1 MKLQLI
7 FNLFSKKEKR
17 QLIIVLFALLIM
29 GFIELIGIGS
39 IGPFISI
46 ITNPSIIHSNTYLA
60 ALNSFLGFSSDNE
73 FIVFFGIAVIIVLAL
88 SNLCLSGV
96 NLLIYYYSGKRR
108 HSFSMRLFE
117 RYIRQ
122 QYVFFLDTNS
132 AILLRN
138 MENVNIFASDILINL
153 LNLIS
158 GIIISFC
165 IIILLIVINPF
176 LALIISSFLGISY
189 LGIFHVV
196 KNILARKGAEK
207 HRINILRYKY
217 LNEAFGGIKDI
228 KILCKERTFLDLY
241 REPSLKYS
249 VNDAI
254 GNSINDLPRYL
265 IETLAIGGMILVI
278 IFMVH
283 SGAKLE
289 QFLPLLT
296 IYVFGAYRLLPLLQ
310 KIFRAFATIRYH
322 YSIVENLDK
331 DFNSLPEGA
340 RLVNDDTLSKL
351 EFTSSIALNN
361 ITFLYPNS
369 GKTVIDNVSLKIKH
383 NTSIAFAGSTG
394 CGKTTLADII
404 LCLLV
409 PQKGEIVIDNTKID
423 ESNRHNWQK
432 NLGYVPQSIYLTD
445 DTIRNNIAFGVHPEK
460 IDDEAIRKAAK
471 LANIDDFISNELPE
485 KYDTVIGEHGVRL
498 SGGQRQRIGIA
509 RAVYHDPSVLIFDEA
524 TSALDSLT
532 ENAIMEAINSMSHK
546 KTIIIIAHRIT
557 TIKDCDCIY
566 LMDKGTITD
575 SGNFNDLYEKNP
587 VFRKMAEGS

>member
-1 MKLQLI
+1 MKFALI
-7 FNLFSKKEKR
+7 FNLFSKKEKK
-17 QLIIVLFALLIM
+17 QLVVVFFALLIM

-60 ALNSFLGFSSDNE
+60 ALNGFFKFSSDNE
-73 FIVFFGIAVIIVLAL
+73 FIVFFGAAVIVVLIL

-96 NLLIYYYSGKRR
+96 NLLINYYSGKRR

-122 QYVFFLDTNS
+122 QYVFFLNTNS
-132 AILLRN
+132 AVLLRN
-138 MENVNIFASDILINL
+138 MENVNTFAADILINL

-158 GIIISFC
+158 AIIISFC
-165 IIILLIVINPF
+165 IIVLLIVINPL
-176 LALIISSFLGISY
+176 LALIISSFLGVSY
-189 LGIFHVV
+189 LGIFHVI
-196 KNILARKGAEK
+196 KNILTRKGAEK

-249 VNDAI
+249 INDAI
-254 GNSINDLPRYL
+254 GNSINDLPRYI

-278 IFMVH
+278 ILMVR
-283 SGAKLE
+283 SGSRLE
-289 QFLPLLT
+289 QFLPMLT
-296 IYVFGAYRLLPLLQ
+296 VYAFGAYRLLPLLQ
-310 KIFRAFATIRYH
+310 KIFRAFTTIRYH

-331 DFNSLPEGA
+331 DFNFLPEGDT
-340 RLVNDDTLSKL
+340 LVNDDALPRL
-351 EFTSSIALNN
+351 EFASSIALNN
-361 ITFLYPNS
+361 ITFTYPDS
-369 GKTVIDNVSLKIKH
+369 KKIIIDNVSLKIEH

-409 PQKGEIVIDNTKID
+409 PQKGGILIDNTKID

-460 IDDEAIRKAAK
+460 IDDDAVKKAAK
-471 LANIDDFISNELPE
+471 LANIDDFISRELPE
-485 KYDTVIGEHGVRL
+485 KYDTVIGEQGIRL

-532 ENAIMEAINSMSHK
+532 ENAIMDAIHSMSHK

-557 TIKDCDCIY
+557 TIKDCDRIY
-566 LMDKGTITD
+566 LMDRGTITD
-575 SGNFNDLYEKNP
+575 SGNFKDLYERNP